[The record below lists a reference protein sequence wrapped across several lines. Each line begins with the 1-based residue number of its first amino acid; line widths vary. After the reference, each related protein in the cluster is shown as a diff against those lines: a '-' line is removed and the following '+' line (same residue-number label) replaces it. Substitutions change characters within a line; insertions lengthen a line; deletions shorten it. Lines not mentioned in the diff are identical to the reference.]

1 MMKNRFIFDTN
12 ALLSAFL
19 LKSKSNAL
27 AFDKAM
33 DTGEIISS
41 EAINKEFTN
50 VFLRKKFDRYASMS
64 KRLALVELL
73 ETQLLIWPSELIKP
87 LCVCRDPKDNMY
99 PELAISAS
107 AACIIT
113 GDKDLLALDPFGKIR
128 ILPAAGF
135 IALF

>member
-1 MMKNRFIFDTN
+1 MKKNRFVFDTN

-27 AFDKAM
+27 AFDKALEI
-33 DTGEIISS
+33 GEIISS

-50 VFLRKKFDRYASMS
+50 VFLRKKFDQYASLS

-73 ETQLLIWPSELIKP
+73 ETQLLMWPSELIKP
-87 LCVCRDPKDNMY
+87 LYACRDPKDNMY
-99 PELAISAS
+99 LELAVVAYAS
-107 AACIIT
+107 CIIT
-113 GDKDLLALDPFGKIR
+113 GDKDLLALDPFEEIR
-128 ILPAAGF
+128 ILPATDF